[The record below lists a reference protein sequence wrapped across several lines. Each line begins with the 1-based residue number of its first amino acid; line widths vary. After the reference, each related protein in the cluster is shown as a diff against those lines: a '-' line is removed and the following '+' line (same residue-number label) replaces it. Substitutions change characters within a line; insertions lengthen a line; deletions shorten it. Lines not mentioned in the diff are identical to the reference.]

1 MNSLEYR
8 KRQFLP
14 EKLIWQ
20 EVSSQVDDVV
30 SDTALQ
36 KVEFYL
42 GTRLSA
48 WVYNVSCAG

>member
-8 KRQFLP
+8 KRQFLL

-30 SDTALQ
+30 NDTVQQ
-36 KVEFYL
+36 KVEFYFGNQVVYL
-42 GTRLSA
+42 G
-48 WVYNVSCAG
+48 VQC